1 MKKLIPFLV
10 ALFLILLIGGVTVGK
25 YLQEKYSYS
34 KERADLEAYFQV
46 QGDELA
52 IILQDEMLPEK
63 ALLRDERVYFD
74 LDTVHKYF
82 NDVFYADVSEGLL
95 LYTTPTQIRKT
106 ALGSTAEEVDGV
118 PGELGYV
125 AAFSQGEQIY
135 VAADYVSRYTN
146 LSLEYFPLHVQVYNQ
161 WGSRQEAVLAK
172 DSAVR
177 ERGGIKSPIL
187 CDVARGDR
195 VEILERMETWSK
207 VKTEDAYIGYVEN
220 KLLTEEARVEETPVT
235 SYAEPEYTTV
245 PREGKVSLGFHSIA
259 GTAGNDTL
267 DAMAAGTMGMNV
279 IAPTWFSLSDDEGN
293 FESFGAVSYVERAH
307 GLGLEV
313 WGVVDDFNYSL
324 NHNTQAVDVYRVL
337 SSTARRTRLV
347 EGLTQEAL
355 GLGLDG
361 INVDFEHVSVDSGE
375 HFAQFI
381 RELSVA
387 CRKNG
392 LVLSIDNYV
401 PFGYNEYYRRDVQ
414 GKVADYVIIMGYD
427 EHWHGSGSPGSVAS
441 IGYVSSGIDKT
452 LEQVPKEK
460 VINAIPFYSIV
471 WKTEGANVTD
481 EYLTLAN
488 TAGFLER
495 IGAEAVWDE
504 ETAQSYVDWQDGSVH
519 YQLWAETEESIAVK
533 LNVMR
538 AKEIAGV
545 AVWQI
550 SFGTPAAWELISAY
564 VNS

>member
-106 ALGSTAEEVDGV
+106 ALGSTAEEVDGI

-161 WGSRQEAVLAK
+161 WGSRQEAALAK

-259 GTAGNDTL
+259 GIAGNDTL

-279 IAPTWFSLSDDEGN
+279 IAPTWFSLSDDEGD